1 MALEEEKH
9 WEQPEISWEQLEILE
24 ILKEAWITTPEK
36 VIELLEIR
44 KRIVNQN
51 LDEKRLYERL
61 VIAWWDN
68 WINCS

>member
-9 WEQPEISWEQLEILE
+9 GEQPEISGEQLEILE
-24 ILKEAWITTPEK
+24 ILKEAGITTPEK

-61 VIAWWDN
+61 VIAGGDN
-68 WINCS
+68 GINCS